1 MNPNEII
8 VQATVGAMV
17 LGVVIAACIW
27 VYRRWGVY
35 RARKQLIRSLRRR
48 FRRRALGRAD
58 PDGSGGQ
65 LHIDFLLLTG
75 RGLLVVDYRERR
87 GYRFRRRTHAEW
99 P

>member
-27 VYRRWGVY
+27 TYRRWGIY
-35 RARKQLIRSLRRR
+35 RARKQLVRSFEAVSAAARDVLI
-48 FRRRALGRAD
+48 
-58 PDGSGGQ
+58 PDGSGGIAHR
-65 LHIDFLLLTG
+65 LPAAH
-75 RGLLVVDYRERR
+75 RP
-87 GYRFRRRTHAEW
+87 RTFWITATSKASCSEANICGSG